1 MDASMSLLQ
10 TCLVSYR
17 TFLQRLPPSQYTDFC
32 RWILQPTNPAL
43 TTFLHLSSLTQMGSL
58 FTYLYGSATADR
70 DRWDHLCAE
79 FSSLLLYQRYE
90 VISDNLA
97 MGLALTDA
105 PHAPVVAA
113 FNRMIIA
120 VLTDT
125 APIDLRALQQIT
137 ATVPWLDQ
145 HLAAEQYR
153 AMVDTFNP
161 DAQLEA
167 WVPLSANI
175 LACRDML
182 AQIQHPVAN
191 ARIRQGIRDRYEAMH
206 TLCTTSAPHTLDD
219 LIRLQTATMLVIPT
233 LDYCVNLYGQIYRDD
248 PTEQA
253 TIATH
258 PQLHALIADAC
269 FLVRCLNDCG
279 PSLMLADPATIAQSY
294 QALEQATPPHPAE
307 SWLPWFLRA
316 SDGHAPFY
324 RLHKDVTFREFN
336 LLFAHLTADE
346 AIPTAIAQL
355 ITNTQAVA
363 QRYQATLQRF
373 LQTSAVLADQPLL
386 TIPVGIITRMVSFH
400 QQLYANHYGDLTG
413 DYAVAVAS

>member
-1 MDASMSLLQ
+1 MDASMTLLQ
-10 TCLVSYR
+10 SCLVSYR

-32 RWILQPTNPAL
+32 RWILHPTNPAL

-58 FTYLYGSATADR
+58 FTYLYGPATADR
-70 DRWDHLCAE
+70 DHWDHLCAE

-145 HLAAEQYR
+145 HLAAAQYR
-153 AMVDTFNP
+153 AMVDAFRP

-167 WVPLSANI
+167 WIPLSANI

-182 AQIQHPVAN
+182 AQIQHPVTN
-191 ARIRQGIRDRYEAMH
+191 ARIRQGILDRYAAMH
-206 TLCTTSAPHTLDD
+206 TLCTTPAPHSLDD

-233 LDYCVNLYGQIYRDD
+233 LDYCVNLYGQIYHDD
-248 PTEQA
+248 PTEQDA
-253 TIATH
+253 IATH
-258 PQLHALIADAC
+258 PHLHALINDAS

-279 PSLMLADPATIAQSY
+279 PSLMLADPDSIAQAY
-294 QALEQATPPHPAE
+294 HALYQATPPAPAE
-307 SWLPWFLRA
+307 SWMAWLLRA
-316 SDGHAPFY
+316 ADGDTHFY

-336 LLFAHLTADE
+336 LLFADLTAE
-346 AIPTAIAQL
+346 QAIPSVLDQL
-355 ITNTQAVA
+355 ITNTHTVA
-363 QRYQATLQRF
+363 QHYQVTLQRF
-373 LQTSAVLADQPLL
+373 LQTSTSLADQPLL
-386 TIPVGIITRMVSFH
+386 TIPVGIITRMVTFH
-400 QQLYANHYGDLTG
+400 QQLYANHYGDLSG